1 MSVTTTIEVPVVT
14 TKTIPLGYN
23 AAGQVDLSCF
33 CFNIDPRLLI
43 DTPPAPKACLR
54 REPPVFRLMDLPLE
68 IRLQIFQ
75 WTCLMHPLRYAQL
88 APWYPTPSYT
98 TYPQELLR
106 SEIDQANDVPAK
118 TDLDG
123 RRLLS
128 PHRLVCSMP
137 TALLRCSRQIYAETH
152 LVPFQENEF
161 VFVNWFSSGLWAA
174 RAFTRPLQ
182 PWQRG
187 AMRQVRL
194 EVLGRDFSG
203 AGLKEWTA
211 LCDGWADGLRGLRL
225 KILVGGGPVEP
236 AVASTRLNGESAELQ
251 IADVFRDP
259 EPRPAWI
266 EEGLRRLRG
275 LRALEVELS
284 TLDWDNDRK
293 RAWCASLGRMLNAER
308 EKTGL
313 GPVSVACVRRL
324 SAPREPAVAKEVARE
339 VVVPKESG

>member
-1 MSVTTTIEVPVVT
+1 MPR
-14 TKTIPLGYN
+14 
-23 AAGQVDLSCF
+23 AG
-33 CFNIDPRLLI
+33 
-43 DTPPAPKACLR
+43 
-54 REPPVFRLMDLPLE
+54 
-68 IRLQIFQ
+68 
-75 WTCLMHPLRYAQL
+75 WTCLLCASTLTQAALP
-88 APWYPTPSYT
+88 APPRL
-98 TYPQELLR
+98 QH
-106 SEIDQANDVPAK
+106 A
-118 TDLDG
+118 DG
-123 RRLLS
+123 
-128 PHRLVCSMP
+128 
-137 TALLRCSRQIYAETH
+137 LLRCSRQIYAETH

-174 RAFTRPLQ
+174 RAFARPLQ

-203 AGLKEWTA
+203 AGLREWTA

-236 AVASTRLNGESAELQ
+236 AVVSTRRNDESAELQ

-324 SAPREPAVAKEVARE
+324 SAPREPAVAKEAVRE
-339 VVVPKESG
+339 VLVPKVSD